1 MKKTM
6 TFAVSV
12 VFLSASLALPSFA
25 EVKAGMPCKQAGKV
39 IQTAG
44 MKYKC
49 VKSGKKLVWG
59 KGQLTVKATP
69 TPGPTVFVTN
79 PVDKTLADLVKSLQS
94 QLTVLNMKLKT
105 ICAVKPKPKGC

>member
-25 EVKAGMPCKQAGKV
+25 EVKAGTPCKQAGKV

-59 KGQLTVKATP
+59 KGQLTQNFKRVKMS
-69 TPGPTVFVTN
+69 
-79 PVDKTLADLVKSLQS
+79 LAYFR
-94 QLTVLNMKLKT
+94 MR
-105 ICAVKPKPKGC
+105 